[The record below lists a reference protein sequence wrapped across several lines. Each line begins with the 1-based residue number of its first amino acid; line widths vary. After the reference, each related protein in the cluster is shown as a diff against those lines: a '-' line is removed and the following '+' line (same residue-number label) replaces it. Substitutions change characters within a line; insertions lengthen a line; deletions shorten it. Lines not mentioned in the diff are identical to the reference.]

1 MLESQTQTT
10 AEAKTGGEERMP
22 RESSELSLLID
33 VHALS
38 ALLNCSARHIWR
50 MADAGKM
57 PRPYKIGALCRWD
70 RAVIKDWISKGC
82 PSCRKVA
89 R

>member
-1 MLESQTQTT
+1 MQSQTQAT
-10 AEAKTGGEERMP
+10 AEATAGGRDRKP
-22 RESSELSLLID
+22 GESSEQSLLVD
-33 VHALS
+33 VHAVS
-38 ALLNCSARHIWR
+38 VLLGCSARHIWR

-70 RAVIKDWISKGC
+70 RAVIEQWVVDGC
-82 PSCRKVA
+82 PSCRKAA